1 MRPMLAPGMRWAW
14 RSPTTVQFGIDVPD
28 PMVVDGLPPFAQR
41 LLPLL
46 DGHRPLAEV
55 VAALA
60 AAESAC
66 PADADV
72 LALIERLAELGVV
85 VDGGSWPGA
94 LSMPPDLRAQLA
106 PDLRSASAID
116 RMRSKPAAR
125 WHTLGASEVVIVGAS
140 RLGATIAR
148 TLVGAALGRVT
159 IRDSR
164 RVTPGDVSAGG
175 FSPDDVG
182 LRRSEWLSCRA
193 ESVGRRPSDAVER
206 RLTVVTDAVDAHSA
220 CRSLSAAD
228 KPHLVVSA
236 RELIGRVGPLVEPGR
251 SPCHFCLTLARRDRD
266 PAWADIW
273 RQQRPTASP
282 DVDALLVGMTAHA
295 AAAHVVE
302 WLTGGRPCSVAG
314 FVEIAYPHAAAVA
327 RRIALHPECGCTWP
341 ESSTSPTMAG

>member
-60 AAESAC
+60 AAEGGC

-72 LALIERLAELGVV
+72 LALIERLAELGIV

-175 FSPDDVG
+175 FGPDDVG

-193 ESVGRRPSDAVER
+193 ESVGRRPSDAETR
-206 RLTVVTDAVDAHSA
+206 RTGSREVRYVV
-220 CRSLSAAD
+220 
-228 KPHLVVSA
+228 P
-236 RELIGRVGPLVEPGR
+236 P
-251 SPCHFCLTLARRDRD
+251 
-266 PAWADIW
+266 
-273 RQQRPTASP
+273 
-282 DVDALLVGMTAHA
+282 
-295 AAAHVVE
+295 
-302 WLTGGRPCSVAG
+302 
-314 FVEIAYPHAAAVA
+314 A
-327 RRIALHPECGCTWP
+327 RRIDSSRARSTWRRTSGQP
-341 ESSTSPTMAG
+341 PTRRRSSRLIVKVPPARRVEKRSDRSASRRMSTRLAEQNESWSLEGPAGASFLRRKTNQGKADPKQPRS